1 MKRSVNKNKSTRRLV
16 RHTRVRA
23 HIEGTSECPRIS
35 VFRGL
40 RKITVQFIDDKK
52 AHTLCSASSDEVEK
66 SKEKVEGMTGKV
78 ALAYLTGKLAAE
90 KAKEKGIVQA
100 VFDRGGYR
108 YHGRV
113 AAVAEGIRQS
123 GGIKF

>member
-16 RHTRVRA
+16 RHSRVRSKVK
-23 HIEGTSECPRIS
+23 GTLECPRIS

-40 RKITVQFIDDKK
+40 RKISVQFIDDKK
-52 AHTLCSASSDEVEK
+52 AHTLCSAASDEVK
-66 SKEKVEGMTGKV
+66 MDKTKVEGKTGKV

-90 KAKEKGIVQA
+90 RAKEKGVVQA

-113 AAVAEGIRQS
+113 AAIAEGIRQ